1 MTRINVVPVE
11 ELHPKHLVAEY
22 REIVRVFALVRKRT
36 AMIDYDL
43 NNIPDEYVLG
53 TGHVKFFFNKLH
65 YVLTR
70 YKDLTAEMF
79 RRGFNANPI
88 SDSLLTTGI
97 DSMFFNDYVPTE
109 SAVKLNRERIKLRM
123 PKEKHSV

>member
-36 AMIDYDL
+36 AMIDYNL
-43 NNIPDEYVLG
+43 NDIPSEYVLG
-53 TGHVKFFFNKLH
+53 GGHVKFFFDKLQFI
-65 YVLTR
+65 LNR
-70 YKDLTAEMF
+70 YKALTAEMI

-88 SDSLLTTGI
+88 SEQLLTDGI
-97 DSMFFNDYVPTE
+97 DSMFFRDYIPTDKAIE
-109 SAVKLNRERIKLRM
+109 LNQERIKLRW
-123 PKEKHSV
+123 PKEKKNV